1 MKKFASLI
9 LILVLCV
16 SGAAL
21 ACGPRHEQ
29 HNGDKNNFQPRQPG
43 QPGHPQRPEFNR
55 SCCGGAR
62 EMRQDMRHDHAP
74 NFKPDFRPDSRPDF
88 RPDFKPE
95 IFGMNRPENLRG
107 RFENMPPEIRS
118 RAIDL
123 AKWEIELEA
132 VLSEHPIDR
141 ERALD
146 IHAHILSLRND
157 IEMIKFSRF
166 IDEKERLDHENERG
180 ISSPALEHHDEKEFN
195 GDDISIMR
203 EPAPEQVKGEI
214 SEAIE
219 ELEQKAEKISEA
231 ENNNE
236 KPVAKET
243 AE

>member
-16 SGAAL
+16 SGVAL

-29 HNGDKNNFQPRQPG
+29 HNGDKNNFQPIQPG
-43 QPGHPQRPEFNR
+43 QPGQPQRPEFNR

-74 NFKPDFRPDSRPDF
+74 NFKPDFRPDFRPDSRPDF

-95 IFGMNRPENLRG
+95 IFVMNRPENLRG
-107 RFENMPPEIRS
+107 RFEKMPPEIRS

-157 IEMIKFSRF
+157 IEMIKFSKF

-180 ISSPALEHHDEKEFN
+180 INSPALEHHDEKEFN

-219 ELEQKAEKISEA
+219 ELEQKAEK
-231 ENNNE
+231 
-236 KPVAKET
+236 
-243 AE
+243 

>member
-9 LILVLCV
+9 LILILCV
-16 SGAAL
+16 TGVAFARGL
-21 ACGPRHEQ
+21 YPEHE
-29 HNGDKNNFQPRQPG
+29 HNGAGNNFQTRRPG
-43 QPGHPQRPEFNR
+43 EPQRPEFGR
-55 SCCGGAR
+55 SCCG
-62 EMRQDMRHDHAP
+62 EMRQEMGHDHAP
-74 NFKPDFRPDSRPDF
+74 NFKPDFRPD
-88 RPDFKPE
+88 FKH
-95 IFGMNRPENLRG
+95 GNLRG

-166 IDEKERLDHENERG
+166 LDEKERLDHEKETG
-180 ISSPALEHHDEKEFN
+180 GSYPAALEHRDENEFRD
-195 GDDISIMR
+195 DDISIMS
-203 EPAPEQVKGEI
+203 EPALEQIPEQVKEEM
-214 SEAIE
+214 SEAIK
-219 ELEQKAEKISEA
+219 ELEQKTGNQEA

-236 KPVAKET
+236 KPAAEEIKAEEPAK
-243 AE
+243 